1 MTRLMLPALMFA
13 TPAMAHEAGHV
24 HAHGTD
30 YTNLGLGLALITL
43 AAVGLSATRSK

>member
-13 TPAMAHEAGHV
+13 TPALAHEAGHV

-30 YTNLGLGLALITL
+30 YTNLGLGLALIAL
-43 AAVGLSATRSK
+43 AAVGLAATRSK